1 MLFDARESVEVRAGC
16 VIATLLTVNA
26 VAAPNAGV
34 VRLGEVERTM
44 SPEPV
49 TVFPRAVT
57 VPVDGSVRFVVPVA
71 VKVTAKAP
79 RVVKECAVL
88 KDPPVEKLP
97 PVENV
102 PDVLKAPPVEKVEPL
117 DSESVAVEAG
127 DVIETLLK
135 VVLAVLPTTCSREDG
150 EAVPIPSRLLALSQ
164 NKFALFW
171 L

>member
-1 MLFDARESVEVRAGC
+1 
-16 VIATLLTVNA
+16 
-26 VAAPNAGV
+26 
-34 VRLGEVERTM
+34 
-44 SPEPV
+44 
-49 TVFPRAVT
+49 
-57 VPVDGSVRFVVPVA
+57 VVPVA

-88 KDPPVEKLP
+88 NDPPVEKLP

-102 PDVLKAPPVEKVEPL
+102 PDVLKAPPVEKVDPL
-117 DSESVAVEAG
+117 DSESVTVDAG

-135 VVLAVLPTTCSREDG
+135 VVLVVSPTTCSREDG
-150 EAVPIPSRLLALSQ
+150 ESVPRPSRLLALSQ